1 MLQTNWQISTGVKV
15 YAIALFDSARA
26 AGRLSDVAADI
37 EALAAVLRAAPRWH
51 VFLRA
56 ATISTGDKLATV
68 EKVFAAGLQSQTLG
82 AIRAMARRDRLEF
95 LPDFVALFQALE
107 KERSH
112 CVAVEVIAPTPWEES
127 RRQLIAE
134 RLAGVLGRRVDLNLA
149 VDPLLIAGVQLRIG
163 DRLIDGTARRKL
175 AAMRAQLRRSVLAGL
190 REKGGAP
197 GAG

>member
-1 MLQTNWQISTGVKV
+1 MGIRV

-26 AGRLSDVAADI
+26 AGQLTDVAADM
-37 EALAAVLRAAPRWH
+37 EALAAVLSAAPRLI

-68 EKVFAAGLQSQTLG
+68 EKVFAAGLHALTRG

-107 KERSH
+107 KERSN
-112 CVAVEVIAPTPWEES
+112 CVAVEAIAATPLEES
-127 RRQLIAE
+127 RRNFIAA
-134 RLAGVLGRRVDLNLA
+134 RVAGALGRRVDLTLA
-149 VDPLLIAGVQLRIG
+149 VDPRLIAGVQLRIG

-175 AAMRAQLRRSVLAGL
+175 AALRTQLRRSVRISL
-190 REKGGAP
+190 REKEAGRPPAP
-197 GAG
+197 AEENNKI